1 MTLHIVDRNS
11 GETVY
16 SQIARVL
23 KEEIEHLYAAGDYL
37 PSESVLAERFSV
49 NRHTLRR
56 AIDELVQSGHVER
69 RHGKGTVIIE
79 PPLDYSIHQ
88 NSRFTESLAAK
99 GKRADIKVIRKLVM
113 PARGEVSK
121 QLELEEGVPVLLLET
136 LRMVNGAPM
145 CVISHFLPHQQFE
158 AVEKEFTNG
167 SLHKFIRTKFGI
179 QLQRTESLITAIQ
192 ARGDDATLLKMSN
205 QMPVLRVKSLNIN
218 SETAVPVEY
227 AVTRFRSDRIQ
238 LSVTF

>member
-1 MTLHIVDRNS
+1 MTLHAVNRKS

-23 KEEIEHLYAAGDYL
+23 KEEIDSLYQAGDYL
-37 PSESVLAERFSV
+37 PSESVLAERFAV

-69 RHGKGTVIIE
+69 RHGKGTLIIE

-88 NSRFTESLAAK
+88 NSRFTESLEAK
-99 GKRADIKVIRKLVM
+99 GKKAGNKVIRKLVM
-113 PARGEVSK
+113 PARGEISR
-121 QLELEEGVPVLLLET
+121 QLKIAEGSEVLLLET
-136 LRMVNGAPM
+136 LRMLNDAPM
-145 CVISHFLPHQQFE
+145 CVISHFLPYQEF
-158 AVEKEFTNG
+158 AVLEKEFNKG
-167 SLHKFIRTKFGI
+167 SLHKFIKNKFGI

-192 ARGDDATLLKMSN
+192 ARGDDATLLKMPH
-205 QMPVLRVKSLNIN
+205 QMPILRVKSLNIN
-218 SETAVPVEY
+218 LKTGVPVEY

-238 LSVTF
+238 LSVNF